1 MDINTVPWTL
11 AEVIDFACLVAATL
25 MIVAF
30 PVLYGFR
37 ANLRDPLAR
46 ALILATSA
54 TALAFLLSVFFT
66 LYFHTGQT
74 IDEAWG
80 HWIARG
86 IYLTIGAGKLL
97 LLVQL
102 LQTLPRSQRR
112 D

>member
-1 MDINTVPWTL
+1 MDLNAVPWTT

-25 MIVAF
+25 MVVAF
-30 PVLYGFR
+30 PVIYGSR

-46 ALILATSA
+46 VMILATSA

-74 IDEAWG
+74 IDEAWS

-97 LLVQL
+97 LLFQVL
-102 LQTLPRSQRR
+102 RSLPRSQRR